1 MSEQDGVL
9 GNLPRTRPGV
19 ASPRR
24 SSARAKAAA
33 KGAKRREPAGESRE
47 ATAGPAEPAEEA
59 RHASGFEELARA
71 GAGLATVIVVVGAQ
85 LTGRVLGEMAKAVG
99 RR

>member
-24 SSARAKAAA
+24 SAARAKAATKTA
-33 KGAKRREPAGESRE
+33 RRGEPAGESRE
-47 ATAGPAEPAEEA
+47 AAAEPAEEA

-71 GAGLATVIVVVGAQ
+71 GAGLATVIVVAGAQ

>member
-9 GNLPRTRPGV
+9 GNLPRKRPGV

-24 SSARAKAAA
+24 NAARKAAQTA
-33 KGAKRREPAGESRE
+33 RSEEPGRAGP
-47 ATAGPAEPAEEA
+47 ATGPAEPAEQGGD
-59 RHASGFEELARA
+59 ASGFEELARA
-71 GAGLATVIVVVGAQ
+71 GAGLAAATVAAGAQ
-85 LTGRVLGEMAKAVG
+85 LTGRVLSEMTKAVG

>member
-1 MSEQDGVL
+1 MSERDGVL
-9 GNLPRTRPGV
+9 GRLPRTRPGV

-24 SSARAKAAA
+24 VVARRQAA
-33 KGAKRREPAGESRE
+33 
-47 ATAGPAEPAEEA
+47 
-59 RHASGFEELARA
+59 HQASGFEELARA
-71 GAGLATVIVVVGAQ
+71 GAGLATVTVVAGAQ

>member
-9 GNLPRTRPGV
+9 GNLPRKRPGV

-24 SSARAKAAA
+24 NATRKAAQTARAEKPV
-33 KGAKRREPAGESRE
+33 G
-47 ATAGPAEPAEEA
+47 AGPATDPANPSEPGGQT
-59 RHASGFEELARA
+59 SGFEELARA
-71 GAGLATVIVVVGAQ
+71 SAGLAAATVAAGAQ
-85 LTGRVLGEMAKAVG
+85 LTGRVLSEMTKAVG

>member
-9 GNLPRTRPGV
+9 GNLPRKRPGV

-24 SSARAKAAA
+24 NANRKAAA
-33 KGAKRREPAGESRE
+33 QAARSEEPSGAGS
-47 ATAGPAEPAEEA
+47 TTGPAEPAGQGGE
-59 RHASGFEELARA
+59 ASGFEELARA
-71 GAGLATVIVVVGAQ
+71 GAGLAAVTVAAGAQ
-85 LTGRVLGEMAKAVG
+85 LTGRVLSEMTKAVG